1 METLDNKS
9 GLNEIQISLL
19 RMFDKDIPMENV
31 LEVKNL
37 IVDYL
42 SQKLLDNVDSIVEEK
57 GISKRDYDNLDIR
70 PYRTLKNGQSSS

>member
-9 GLNEIQISLL
+9 GLNEIQINLL
-19 RMFDKDIPMENV
+19 RMFDGYIPLQNV

-57 GISKRDYDNLDIR
+57 GISKREYDNLETR
-70 PYRTLKNGQSSS
+70 PYRTLKNGQSSN